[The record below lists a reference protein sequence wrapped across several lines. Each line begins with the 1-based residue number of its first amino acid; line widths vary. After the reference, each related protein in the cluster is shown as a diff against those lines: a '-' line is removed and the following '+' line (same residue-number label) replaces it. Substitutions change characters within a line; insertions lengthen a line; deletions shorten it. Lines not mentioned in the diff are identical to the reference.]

1 MVLLLFVPVFLQLF
15 VDGFK
20 VFLFDSVIDVISE
33 SRKQSD
39 GNDGN
44 SVDCEVL
51 FGELKS
57 ME

>member
-1 MVLLLFVPVFLQLF
+1 MVLLLFVLVFLKFF
-15 VDGFK
+15 VDDLEA
-20 VFLFDSVIDVISE
+20 FLFDLVIDVISE
-33 SRKQSD
+33 SGKQSD